1 MQQLKEVESYPPQ
14 DGRVSSSLVQRILGL
29 GLQTLPSQPS
39 NADTFEDSKL
49 DERVRESGE
58 W

>member
-14 DGRVSSSLVQRILGL
+14 DGRVSPSLVQRILGF
-29 GLQTLPSQPS
+29 GVQTLPSKPS

-49 DERVRESGE
+49 DERVRASGE